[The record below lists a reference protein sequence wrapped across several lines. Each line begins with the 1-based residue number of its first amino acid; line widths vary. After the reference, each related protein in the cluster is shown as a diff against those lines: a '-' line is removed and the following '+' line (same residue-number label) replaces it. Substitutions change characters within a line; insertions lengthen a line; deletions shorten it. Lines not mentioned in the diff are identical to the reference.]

1 MEEKGIKKITVKL
14 AEETYGKL
22 KEYADARGESPNSA
36 AGSIILRFLS
46 ESRGDAHFSA
56 ESGEFHE
63 RIWRVEGYC
72 NELRTRVDWLS
83 LSVNRIDGNVNALL
97 SIFGTPTARQWTEQW
112 KTFLASLKE
121 RIAQKE

>member
-1 MEEKGIKKITVKL
+1 MEEKGIKKITLKI

-22 KEYADARGESPNSA
+22 KEYADGSGESLNSA
-36 AGSIILRFLS
+36 AGLMIRRFLS
-46 ESRGDAHFSA
+46 ESQSTAGSPVD
-56 ESGEFHE
+56 SGALLE
-63 RIWRVEGYC
+63 RIQRVEGWC

-112 KTFLASLKE
+112 KTFLASLKDK
-121 RIAQKE
+121 IAQKE